1 MKLRMYWS
9 YATRSLARGGQRS
22 LLAIFCVAVGVLAIV
37 ALQLV
42 GNMINAAL
50 TSNVREANGGDIA
63 LTSDIV
69 PLQPDQLD
77 YFNQLKSQG
86 AITNYTLVSRHR
98 VETAL
103 SGGTAYYSLR
113 AIDPANFPIAG
124 APLFNTPGNAT
135 LSDLLSGDTVVIT
148 KDLADRL
155 HATVGDAVKVT
166 SDDGRVIDTTIGG
179 IIENTGYFQSP
190 QMLMASD
197 AYQAIPSSSGLPV
210 TYRAVYLNVPG
221 NTDANA
227 SDVEKKLQAQFPVA
241 SITTT
246 KEALQGNEQNVQNLR
261 YFLQVVG
268 LLALLIGGV
277 GIINTM
283 QVLLRRRQT
292 EIAMLKT
299 AGYRRRDLY
308 ALFGLEAGLIGLL
321 GGAVG
326 SAAGVGVG
334 LLVKNLV
341 ERAFL
346 IVLPAQIDPM
356 TVAAGIVI
364 GFFTALIFGLLP
376 IVQASQIRPI
386 AVLRELPEGN
396 TGTSLFVSI
405 LLSVLL
411 VALFF
416 ALALSILR
424 NPIVTASVVGG
435 AGLFLLLLSAFF
447 TLIVFLISRFPVV
460 ESFRWWYA
468 LLVLVALALGAGV
481 TYLAPGFGVLVLA
494 LAVLCLAVLFLPRT
508 ARSNVRMALRN
519 VGRQKTRTVTTLVAL
534 YIGVFAIGL
543 ILVLGQNIKDQINA
557 LLSTGQTYN
566 SFILAGNQADKDAV
580 SQQVNQL
587 PDVSRESIAA
597 VAQDIPLAVNGV
609 PIGDVL
615 AGSSKNGNLNSTG
628 RRGAVFFL
636 SSSQGYDLA
645 GGSFPSGITIEQG
658 HHDTQ
663 IGRNLTPGD
672 ANTTN
677 VLVPLAA
684 TLAPLNLKLGDHIT
698 VASQFAQANRGAGTQ
713 PGKQPAAKQQP
724 VTLTIV
730 GFYSSTS
737 FSLAPLLVD
746 NSVVNTLSAG
756 QPFYVFLL
764 NLNPRTADSQL
775 QQVQAQVPSAQ
786 TFTLVDVVQIVNSLL
801 NNLIVM
807 LEAVA
812 SLAMLA
818 GIIIIANAVALAMLE
833 RRREL
838 GILKSTGYTSR
849 SVLSGV
855 LVENGVVGFIG
866 ALLAMLL
873 VTLATTLLGKLVFD
887 VNFGVPAFIVLAVVA
902 ATALVCMLVA
912 AAVAFQATR
921 VRPLE
926 VLRYE

>member
-1 MKLRMYWS
+1 
-9 YATRSLARGGQRS
+9 
-22 LLAIFCVAVGVLAIV
+22 
-37 ALQLV
+37 
-42 GNMINAAL
+42 
-50 TSNVREANGGDIA
+50 
-63 LTSDIV
+63 
-69 PLQPDQLD
+69 D

-98 VETAL
+98 VETSL

-113 AIDPANFPIAG
+113 AIGPANFPIAG

-321 GGAVG
+321 GGVVG

-416 ALALSILR
+416 VLALSILR

-587 PDVSRESIAA
+587 PDVSRKSVAA
-597 VAQDIPLAVNGV
+597 VAQNVPLAVNGV

-658 HHDTQ
+658 HHDIQ
-663 IGRNLTPGD
+663 IGRNLTPSD

>member
-9 YATRSLARGGQRS
+9 YATRSLARGGQRT

-50 TSNVREANGGDIA
+50 TSNVREANGGDIS

-77 YFNQLKSQG
+77 YFDQLKSQG
-86 AITNYTLVSRHR
+86 IITNYTLVSRHR
-98 VETAL
+98 AETAL
-103 SGGTAYYSLR
+103 SGDTAYYSLR
-113 AIDPANFPIAG
+113 AVDPANFPLAG
-124 APLFNTPGNAT
+124 QPLFNTPSNAT
-135 LSDLLSGDTVVIT
+135 LSDLLNGDTVVIT
-148 KDLADRL
+148 KDLAAHL
-155 HATVGDAVKVT
+155 HAKLGDTFKVT
-166 SDDGRVIDTTIGG
+166 SDDGRVIDATIGG
-179 IIENTGYFQSP
+179 IIENAGYFQSP
-190 QMLMASD
+190 QMLMD
-197 AYQAIPSSSGLPV
+197 IGAYQAASSTSGLPV
-210 TYRAVYLNVPG
+210 AYRAVYLNVPG
-221 NTDANA
+221 DTDANA
-227 SDVEKKLQAQFPVA
+227 SAVEKQLQAQFPVA

-308 ALFGLEAGLIGLL
+308 VLFGLEAGLIGFF
-321 GGAVG
+321 GGIVG
-326 SAAGVGVG
+326 AASGVGVG
-334 LLVKNLV
+334 MLVKSLV

-346 IVLPAQIDPM
+346 IVLPAQIDPT
-356 TVAAGIVI
+356 TVASGVVI

-396 TGTSLFVSI
+396 SGTSLIVSI
-405 LLSVLL
+405 LLSLLL

-424 NPIVTASVVGG
+424 NPIITASVVGG
-435 AGLFLLLLSAFF
+435 AGIFLLLLSAFF

-468 LLVLVALALGAGV
+468 LLVLAALGLGAGL
-481 TYLAPGFGVLVLA
+481 TYLAPGFGILVLA
-494 LAVLCLAVLFLPRT
+494 IAVLCLAILFLPRT
-508 ARSNVRMALRN
+508 ARFNVRMALRN
-519 VGRQKTRTVTTLVAL
+519 VGRQKARTVTTLVAL

-566 SFILAGNQADKDAV
+566 SFIVAGNQADKDAV
-580 SQQVNQL
+580 SQQVNRL
-587 PDVSRESIAA
+587 PDVSRKSVATI
-597 VAQDIPLAVNGV
+597 AQDVPLAVNGL
-609 PIGDVL
+609 PMSTVL
-615 AGSSKNGNLNSTG
+615 AGSSKNGDLNSTG

-636 SSSQGYDLA
+636 SGAQGYDVAHGDL
-645 GGSFPSGITIEQG
+645 PSDITIEQG
-658 HHDTQ
+658 QHDTQ
-663 IGRNLTPGD
+663 LGRNLSASD
-672 ANTTN
+672 ASTTN
-677 VLVPLAA
+677 VLVPRAA
-684 TLAPLNLKLGDHIT
+684 SLPPLNLKLGDHIT
-698 VASQFAQANRGAGTQ
+698 VASQFAQSGRGTAGQ
-713 PGKQPAAKQQP
+713 NAKSKP

-730 GFYSSTS
+730 GFYTS
-737 FSLAPLLVD
+737 KSFALAPLLAD
-746 NSVVNTLSAG
+746 TSVVNTLSVG

-786 TFTLVDVVQIVNSLL
+786 TFTLVDVVQIVNNLL
-801 NNLIVM
+801 NNLIIM

-849 SVLSGV
+849 SVLGGV
-855 LVENGVVGFIG
+855 LVENGVVGFTG

-887 VNFGVPAFIVLAVVA
+887 VDFGVPAFIVLAVVA
-902 ATALVCMLVA
+902 ATSLVCMLVA

>member
-9 YATRSLARGGQRS
+9 YATRSLARGGQRT

-50 TSNVREANGGDIA
+50 TTNVREANGGDIA

-77 YFNQLKSQG
+77 YFNQLESQG
-86 AITNYTLVSRHR
+86 AITSYTLVSRHR

-103 SGGTAYYSLR
+103 SGGTVYYSLR
-113 AIDPANFPIAG
+113 AVDPSSFPLAG
-124 APLFNTPGNAT
+124 APLFNTPGNGT
-135 LSDLLSGDTVVIT
+135 LGDILSGDAVVIT
-148 KDLADRL
+148 KDLATRL
-155 HATVGDAVKVT
+155 HAQIGDTVRVT
-166 SDDGRVIDTTIGG
+166 SDDGRVIDVTIGG
-179 IIENTGYFQSP
+179 IIENAGYFKSP
-190 QMLMASD
+190 QMLMAID
-197 AYQAIPSSSGLPV
+197 AYQAVPSSSGLPV

-227 SDVEKKLQAQFPVA
+227 SAVEKRLQAQFPVA

-308 ALFGLEAGLIGLL
+308 VLFGLEAGLIGLF
-321 GGAVG
+321 GGVVG
-326 SAAGVGVG
+326 AASGV
-334 LLVKNLV
+334 
-341 ERAFL
+341 
-346 IVLPAQIDPM
+346 
-356 TVAAGIVI
+356 VI

-386 AVLRELPEGN
+386 AVLRELPEGG
-396 TGTSLFVSI
+396 TGTSLIVSI
-405 LLSVLL
+405 LLSLLL

-435 AGLFLLLLSAFF
+435 AGIFLLLLSAFF
-447 TLIVFLISRFPVV
+447 TLVVFLISRFPVV

-468 LLVLVALALGAGV
+468 LLVLVALGLGAGV
-481 TYLAPGFGVLVLA
+481 TYVAPGFGVLVLA
-494 LAVLCLAVLFLPRT
+494 VALLCLAILFLPRT

-566 SFILAGNQADKDAV
+566 SFIVAGTQADKDAV
-580 SQQVNQL
+580 SQQVDQL
-587 PDVSRESIAA
+587 SDVSRKSI
-597 VAQDIPLAVNGV
+597 VPIAQDIPVAVNGV
-609 PIGDVL
+609 PIGTVL
-615 AGSSKNGNLNSTG
+615 AGSTTDGDLNSTG
-628 RRGAVFFL
+628 RRGATFFL
-636 SSSQGYDLA
+636 SGAQGYDLA
-645 GGSFPSGITIEQG
+645 SGTLPTGVTIEKGQN
-658 HHDTQ
+658 DTQ
-663 IGRNLTPGD
+663 LGRNLSVGD
-672 ANTTN
+672 TNTTN
-677 VLVPLAA
+677 VLVPRAA
-684 TLAPLNLKLGDHIT
+684 TLPPLNLKLGDQIT
-698 VASQFAQANRGAGTQ
+698 VAGSFAQTSRSAGGQ
-713 PGKQPAAKQQP
+713 GAKQQP
-724 VTLTIV
+724 VTMTIV
-730 GFYSSTS
+730 GFYTS
-737 FSLAPLLVD
+737 KSFALAPLLAD
-746 NSVVNTLSAG
+746 TSVVNTLSAG
-756 QPFYVFLL
+756 HPFYVFLL

-775 QQVQAQVPSAQ
+775 QQVQAQVPAAQ
-786 TFTLVDVVQIVNSLL
+786 TFTLVDIIQIVNTLL
-801 NNLIVM
+801 NNLIIM

-849 SVLSGV
+849 NVLSGV
-855 LVENGVVGFIG
+855 LVENGVVGFTG

-887 VNFGVPAFIVLAVVA
+887 VNFGVPALIVLAVVA
-902 ATALVCMLVA
+902 ATALICMLVA

>member
-9 YATRSLARGGQRS
+9 YATRSLARGGQRT

-42 GNMINAAL
+42 GNMVNAAL
-50 TSNVREANGGDIA
+50 TSNVREANGGDIS

-69 PLQPDQLD
+69 PLQPDQLE
-77 YFNQLKSQG
+77 YFDQLKSQG

-103 SGGTAYYSLR
+103 PSGTAYYSLR
-113 AIDPANFPIAG
+113 AVDPANFPIAG
-124 APLFNTPGNAT
+124 EPLFNTPANGT
-135 LSDLLSGDTVVIT
+135 LSTLLSGNTVVVT
-148 KDLADRL
+148 KDLADHL
-155 HATVGDAVKVT
+155 HARISDTFKVT
-166 SDDGRVIDTTIGG
+166 SDDGRVIDATIGG
-179 IIENTGYFQSP
+179 IIENAGYFQSA
-190 QMLMASD
+190 QMLVALD
-197 AYQAIPSSSGLPV
+197 AYQAVPSSSGLPV
-210 TYRAVYLNVPG
+210 TYRAVYLNVPN
-221 NTDANA
+221 NTDDNA
-227 SDVEKKLQAQFPVA
+227 SAVEKKLQGQFPVA
-241 SITTT
+241 AITTS
-246 KEALQGNEQNVQNLR
+246 KEALQGNEQKVQNLR
-261 YFLQVVG
+261 YFLKVVG
-268 LLALLIGGV
+268 LLALLIGGM

-308 ALFGLEAGLIGLL
+308 MLFGLEAGLIGLL
-321 GGAVG
+321 GGIVG
-326 SAAGVGVG
+326 AAAGVGVSF
-334 LLVKNLV
+334 LVKNLV

-346 IVLPAQIDPM
+346 IVLPPQIDPA
-356 TVAAGIVI
+356 TVASGVVI

-396 TGTSLFVSI
+396 PGTSLIVSI
-405 LLSVLL
+405 LLTLL
-411 VALFF
+411 LIALFF

-435 AGLFLLLLSAFF
+435 VGIFLLLLSLFF
-447 TLIVFLISRFPVV
+447 TLIVFLIGRFPVV

-468 LLVLVALALGAGV
+468 LLVLVAIGLGAAL
-481 TYLAPGFGVLVLA
+481 TYLAPGFGILVLA
-494 LAVLCLAVLFLPRT
+494 VALLSCTILFLPRT

-519 VGRQKTRTVTTLVAL
+519 VGRQKARTVTTLVAL

-557 LLSTGQTYN
+557 LLTTTQTYN
-566 SFILAGNQADKDAV
+566 SFVIAGNQADKDAV
-580 SQQVNQL
+580 TQQIGQL
-587 PDVSRESIAA
+587 SNVSRKSVAPI
-597 VAQDIPLAVNGV
+597 AQDVPVAVNGV
-609 PIGDVL
+609 PIGNVL
-615 AGSSKNGNLNSTG
+615 AGSSTNGNLNSTG

-636 SSSQGYDLA
+636 SGAQGYDLA
-645 GGSFPSGITIEQG
+645 NGALPADIAIEKGQN
-658 HHDTQ
+658 DIQ
-663 IGRNLTPGD
+663 QGRNLVAGD
-672 ANTTN
+672 THTTN
-677 VLVPLAA
+677 ILAPLAA
-684 TLAPLNLKLGDHIT
+684 TLPPLNLKLGDHIT
-698 VASQFAQANRGAGTQ
+698 VASQFSQAGQAAGQ
-713 PGKQPAAKQQP
+713 KGAKQQP

-730 GFYSSTS
+730 GFYTS
-737 FSLAPLLVD
+737 KSFALAPLLAD
-746 NSVVNTLSAG
+746 TSVVDTLSAG
-756 QPFYVFLL
+756 HPFYVFLL

-775 QQVQAQVPSAQ
+775 QQVQAQVPSVQ
-786 TFTLVDVVQIVNSLL
+786 TFTLVDIVQLVNNLL
-801 NNLIVM
+801 NNLIIM

-855 LVENGVVGFIG
+855 LVENGVVGFTG

-873 VTLATTLLGKLVFD
+873 VTLATTLLGKLVFNVD
-887 VNFGVPAFIVLAVVA
+887 FGVPAFIVLAVVA
-902 ATALVCMLVA
+902 ATALICMLVA
-912 AAVAFQATR
+912 AGVAFQATR